1 MKDTRYAYAVANV
14 RSRENEFLSSSIFEQ
29 LISADVLDDVLRI
42 LADKGV
48 ISADEDADVLAD
60 IESKMTEA
68 WEYLREIAPDKDA
81 LSFLVVPN
89 DFHNLKTSLKSI
101 VSKSDERTTYYIR
114 PCLVPPES
122 IYNAVASKK
131 FGELPKMLEQAATD
145 GYDILTSTADGQL
158 LDVTIDRYSLK
169 AMCDTAQGDEFTKML
184 TQELAALYNFK
195 IALRAAST
203 KASEAVCSAAFCE
216 CKKTDVRA
224 LKNAAV
230 RGVDRVKA
238 LMQESGY
245 SDLADKESFSEFE
258 KCCDERILRL
268 LSDSSTVSFGIEPL
282 IAYYFRKS
290 AEVQNLRLIINA
302 KHAGLSQEIIRERM
316 REIYV

>member
-131 FGELPKMLEQAATD
+131 FGELPKML
-145 GYDILTSTADGQL
+145 
-158 LDVTIDRYSLK
+158 
-169 AMCDTAQGDEFTKML
+169 DELVNYKG
-184 TQELAALYNFK
+184 E
-195 IALRAAST
+195 
-203 KASEAVCSAAFCE
+203 
-216 CKKTDVRA
+216 
-224 LKNAAV
+224 
-230 RGVDRVKA
+230 
-238 LMQESGY
+238 
-245 SDLADKESFSEFE
+245 
-258 KCCDERILRL
+258 
-268 LSDSSTVSFGIEPL
+268 
-282 IAYYFRKS
+282 
-290 AEVQNLRLIINA
+290 
-302 KHAGLSQEIIRERM
+302 
-316 REIYV
+316 